1 MFSQAEYD
9 TAQATHEQLKCLQE
23 ENVGLKCLIRSLKA
37 NDSSPANNC
46 DGTCDCELK
55 YKSLFKKYEHF
66 LDNIMR
72 QLLNALKMQEA
83 IRFEL
88 DSIEAIKHNKLNE
101 AEPRAS
107 QQITNKNDE
116 AVDAINR
123 FHILLSEQQHQQ
135 LGMLNDL
142 SLITKIMREET
153 GEESNTITTLFKSMS
168 SCSSLNFDNYPA
180 DSMSQVDFSKSVSI
194 ERINYSSNASS
205 NSNDLIKF
213 NEYLLNDEA
222 DATNIK
228 QFETSLKLDN
238 KKPHL
243 VDAQHQG
250 KFSDTFLKEI
260 KEKYEGPPPP
270 PKLEQ
275 GKTFWLIVFS
285 NTVKVSIFR
294 QHRTVAITCLT
305 AYYRYHTVRY
315 GIRTATVS
323 NLN

>member
-1 MFSQAEYD
+1 MFSQAEYE

-37 NDSSPANNC
+37 SDSSPANNC
-46 DGTCDCELK
+46 DRTCDCELK

-88 DSIEAIKHNKLNE
+88 DSIEAIKHNKPSE

-107 QQITNKNDE
+107 YQITNKNDE
-116 AVDAINR
+116 AVEAINR
-123 FHILLSEQQHQQ
+123 FHMLLSEQQHQQ

-142 SLITKIMREET
+142 SLISKIMSEET
-153 GEESNTITTLFKSMS
+153 GEETNTITTLFKSMS
-168 SCSSLNFDNYPA
+168 SCSSLNFDNYPV

-222 DATNIK
+222 EANNIK
-228 QFETSLKLDN
+228 QFETTLKLDN
-238 KKPHL
+238 KKAHL
-243 VDAQHQG
+243 VDAHQG

-270 PKLEQ
+270 PKLDQ
-275 GKTFWLIVFS
+275 GKNILLNLIIDSRKKKLKLSKFP
-285 NTVKVSIFR
+285 I
-294 QHRTVAITCLT
+294 L
-305 AYYRYHTVRY
+305 
-315 GIRTATVS
+315 
-323 NLN
+323 NLCKFLFFNSQKFTLSSVQSG